1 MTKQKQEIKE
11 DIEKNSK
18 DNKDKELLI
27 SIIEEMT
34 KKYTLTEVKLSLFN
48 YKKTNNISTIT
59 RENKLRDKVLLSKTF
74 NDYIKA
80 LSNEELNNLID
91 KYKKEKIIPMS
102 ILSQTLDSICK
113 QTYFSAIDEGYDGQ
127 KQVAVGLIKLSYGDY
142 SGITREG
149 NSRVQAINN
158 IKPEQVDSIIKY
170 SLKEKGFLNESDKQ
184 IYLTYAEY
192 IDYIYGVKKNIKV
205 SRK

>member
-11 DIEKNSK
+11 DIEKNFK

-192 IDYIYGVKKNIKV
+192 IDYTYGVKKNIKV

>member
-127 KQVAVGLIKLSYGDY
+127 KQVAVGLIKLS
-142 SGITREG
+142 
-149 NSRVQAINN
+149 
-158 IKPEQVDSIIKY
+158 
-170 SLKEKGFLNESDKQ
+170 
-184 IYLTYAEY
+184 
-192 IDYIYGVKKNIKV
+192 
-205 SRK
+205 

>member
-11 DIEKNSK
+11 VIEKNSK

-74 NDYIKA
+74 NDYIKS

-91 KYKKEKIIPMS
+91 KYKKERIIPMS

-142 SGITREG
+142 SGITREE

-192 IDYIYGVKKNIKV
+192 IDYTYGIKKNIKV

>member
-1 MTKQKQEIKE
+1 MTKQKKEVQKTNENIKQNE
-11 DIEKNSK
+11 
-18 DNKDKELLI
+18 DKELLI

-113 QTYFSAIDEGYDGQ
+113 QTYFSAIDEGYNSQ

-192 IDYIYGVKKNIKV
+192 IDYTYGVKKNIKV

>member
-91 KYKKEKIIPMS
+91 KYKKK
-102 ILSQTLDSICK
+102 
-113 QTYFSAIDEGYDGQ
+113 
-127 KQVAVGLIKLSYGDY
+127 KLF
-142 SGITREG
+142 
-149 NSRVQAINN
+149 Q
-158 IKPEQVDSIIKY
+158 
-170 SLKEKGFLNESDKQ
+170 
-184 IYLTYAEY
+184 
-192 IDYIYGVKKNIKV
+192 
-205 SRK
+205 

>member
-1 MTKQKQEIKE
+1 MTKQKKEVQKTNENIKQNE
-11 DIEKNSK
+11 
-18 DNKDKELLI
+18 DKELLI

-142 SGITREG
+142 SGITRGG

-192 IDYIYGVKKNIKV
+192 IDYTYGVKKNIKV